1 MVNIRSFQIPPC
13 GVSWG
18 FYLVRVLDIIIES
31 RTDILSYSWGLV
43 TFMFVSTCMW
53 LSYIMIEPHRAR
65 EKTRGDVTLV
75 CEVIM
80 TILWL
85 GMLAWVLAEGLVYC
99 SKQSELSHAKPTIL
113 DGVYRTSVSHNASQP
128 DYSSTGQIW
137 DLQLVLQF
145 CLWSQPVSYLFLHGL

>member
-1 MVNIRSFQIPPC
+1 MVNIRSFQIPLC

-65 EKTRGDVTLV
+65 ERPG
-75 CEVIM
+75 EM
-80 TILWL
+80 
-85 GMLAWVLAEGLVYC
+85 
-99 SKQSELSHAKPTIL
+99 
-113 DGVYRTSVSHNASQP
+113 
-128 DYSSTGQIW
+128 
-137 DLQLVLQF
+137 
-145 CLWSQPVSYLFLHGL
+145 